1 MYMYT
6 YVYISQHKVNKF
18 KWIERS
24 PIWRTALSIL
34 DNSKYENNLNILSKK
49 ERANKLWLYN
59 DRGVVDKWR
68 KDLDQRN

>member
-24 PIWRTALSIL
+24 PIWRTTLSIL

-68 KDLDQRN
+68 KDLDHRN